1 MIRYMTCNFL
11 YQTFCIIRSRW
22 SISAFCTRSRVS
34 CLQIDG
40 LVAVVMSYQQ
50 PIQSSCDPIAEF
62 VLPELGDGSVFMIPE
77 SCPYAQDNY
86 IPAAWLRS
94 AF

>member
-1 MIRYMTCNFL
+1 MTCNFL

-62 VLPELGDGSVFMIPE
+62 VLQELDDGAWDMVL
-77 SCPYAQDNY
+77 
-86 IPAAWLRS
+86 PACDGFEI
-94 AF
+94 AFAA